1 MDSEKSKT
9 TLNAALS
16 NPRQDIAELD
26 ALEKKIFALRYS
38 AEELSS
44 FGPCLDP
51 AKATEERGEALAI
64 LGEQMQALLVDP
76 QVGALLD
83 RLHENRAVLDET
95 HRAQVKILRRD
106 RAQLVD
112 VPPEVQSNFVRL
124 ATEANDVWKKQRML
138 MIGTSLLPISTNLLQ
153 VKLIL
158 HGIVMLKKTRTTY
171 SSMIL
176 NTEATGPFMIHSLP
190 RLRTP

>member
-64 LGEQMQALLVDP
+64 LDEQMQAFATGRNWWMYLPRYRATLY
-76 QVGALLD
+76 AL
-83 RLHENRAVLDET
+83 
-95 HRAQVKILRRD
+95 
-106 RAQLVD
+106 
-112 VPPEVQSNFVRL
+112 PPKQ
-124 ATEANDVWKKQRML
+124 TTCGKKQRML

>member
-124 ATEANDVWKKQRML
+124 ATEANDVWEKAKNADDWGL
-138 MIGTSLLPISTNLLQ
+138 FAP
-153 VKLIL
+153 
-158 HGIVMLKKTRTTY
+158 
-171 SSMIL
+171 
-176 NTEATGPFMIHSLP
+176 
-190 RLRTP
+190 